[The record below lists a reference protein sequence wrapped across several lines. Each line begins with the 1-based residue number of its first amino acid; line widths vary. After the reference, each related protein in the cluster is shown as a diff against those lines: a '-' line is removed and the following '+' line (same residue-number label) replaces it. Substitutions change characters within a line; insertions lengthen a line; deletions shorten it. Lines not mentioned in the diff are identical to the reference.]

1 MIFRLFLVFP
11 FAFVTTVSLFYFMQA
26 LIATG
31 EGIDQVLRVIRI
43 VDATMPE
50 IAQELIEDIEKP
62 EPLQELEIQPLE
74 DVSRKI
80 DLSTG
85 PSLNVQRTG
94 IEMDTAMDIGNA
106 GISATDGDYLPLVR
120 VPPQYPTRAL
130 QRGIEGW
137 ALLEFTV
144 DARGNVVEESI
155 EVIDA
160 EPPNIFDR
168 SAIRAVSRFKYQP
181 RVVDGVGVDVPNVQ
195 TVLRYE
201 IEAD

>member
-1 MIFRLFLVFP
+1 MIFRLFLTSP
-11 FAFVTTVSLFYFMQA
+11 FAIVTTFGLFYFMQA

-31 EGIDQVLRVIRI
+31 DNIEQVLRVVRI

-50 IAQELIEDIEKP
+50 IVQELIEEIEKP
-62 EPLQELEIQPLE
+62 EPLQELEIQPQE
-74 DVSRKI
+74 NITREI
-80 DLSTG
+80 DLSAG
-85 PSLNVQRTG
+85 PNLNIQRAG
-94 IEMDTAMDIGNA
+94 IEIDTAMEIGNA
-106 GISATDGDYLPLVR
+106 GINAADGDYLPLVR

-144 DARGNVVEESI
+144 NGRGDVVEESI

-160 EPPNIFDR
+160 EPPDIFNR

-181 RVVDGVGVDVPNVQ
+181 RIVDGVGVDVPNVQ
-195 TVLRYE
+195 TVLRYQ